1 VIEAED
7 LEQAIDIVN
16 DVPHGLVAGLS
27 SSDEEARAVF
37 LERVQA
43 GVLKLGAGPLELDP
57 EAPFGGWKASGIGPP
72 EHGLWDE
79 EFYSRPQTVYGRPG
93 A

>member
-1 VIEAED
+1 
-7 LEQAIDIVN
+7 
-16 DVPHGLVAGLS
+16 
-27 SSDEEARAVF
+27 
-37 LERVQA
+37 VQA